1 MPRFPRSQFSDVGA
15 MPLRGALRAVVLA
28 CAVFAVALPLG
39 SGCQRPPKEKP
50 NVLLISIDTLRA
62 DRLGAYGY
70 RLDTTPAID
79 ALAKRG
85 VRFADATVAWPKTWP
100 SMAAMVTGKAPQT
113 NGILLRPRRPLP
125 DENVTLAESLRD
137 DGYATGAVVANVNLA
152 KSFGFDQGFEQYV
165 ESWAEEAIR
174 QTGSA
179 SFRNVPG
186 LVKRF
191 TNGTLVTDQAVS
203 MLDTLG
209 NGKDKPFFLWLH
221 YIDPHGPYVPPPAF
235 AKFFVGAHPP
245 YPVPLEELPPYQLQI
260 DPATGQVSNDIGFYA
275 TQYDRE
281 IRSLD
286 DQIGR
291 LLAEL
296 DARGLTRDTLI
307 VLTADHGESMMENA
321 YYLEHGD
328 VPYQTTGAVPL
339 LFALDGRFRGGRVI
353 ERPVGVIDLYATV
366 LALTKT
372 PAPAG
377 LASTSLLPVLEGKD
391 DATPQNVFMISGKYE
406 PWQLSIREG
415 RWKLVLLRA
424 PQDREWL
431 HAPERALYD
440 IASDPNEQH
449 DVLAENA
456 ALAAS
461 LEKKL
466 LDWFVT
472 TPRFKGAAA
481 TDLKQLDGHTQE
493 MLRALGYL
501 E

>member
-1 MPRFPRSQFSDVGA
+1 MPHSHRSLVPVARTTRLCPAPRV
-15 MPLRGALRAVVLA
+15 ALLAAVVLS
-28 CAVFAVALPLG
+28 VVVPFG

-62 DRLGAYGY
+62 DHIGAYGY

-85 VRFADATVAWPKTWP
+85 VRFADTTVAWPKTWP
-100 SMAAMVTGKAPQT
+100 SMAAMVTGKAPQS

-125 DENVTLAESLRD
+125 DENVTMAEALRAN
-137 DGYATGAVVANVNLA
+137 GYATGAVVANVNLA
-152 KSFGFDQGFEQYV
+152 RSFGFDQGFEQYV

-191 TNGTLVTDQAVS
+191 TNGKLVTDQAVS

-209 NGKDKPFFLWLH
+209 NGKEKPFFLWLH
-221 YIDPHGPYVPPPAF
+221 YIDPHGPYVPPPAY
-235 AKFFVGAHPP
+235 ATFFEGEHPP
-245 YPVPLEELPPYQLQI
+245 YPVPLEDLPPYQLQI
-260 DPATGQVSNDIGFYA
+260 DPATGVVSNDIGFYM

-291 LLAEL
+291 LLKEL

-307 VLTADHGESMMENA
+307 VFTADHGESLAENA

-328 VPYQTTGAVPL
+328 VPYQTTAAVPMIL
-339 LFALDGRFRGGRVI
+339 ALDGRFRRGRVV
-353 ERPVGVIDLYATV
+353 ERPVGLVDLYATI
-366 LALTKT
+366 LGLTKT
-372 PAPAG
+372 PAPQG
-377 LASTSLLPVLEGKD
+377 LASTSLVPVLEGD
-391 DATPQNVFMISGKYE
+391 DAATPPHVFMISGKYE

-415 RWKLVLLRA
+415 PWKLVLLRA

-440 IASDPNEQH
+440 LSRDPHEQH
-449 DVLAENA
+449 DVLTENA
-456 ALAAS
+456 PLAAA

-466 LDWFVT
+466 LDWFLT
-472 TPRFKGAAA
+472 TPRFTGGAA
-481 TDLKQLDGHTQE
+481 TDLKKLDAHTQE

>member
-1 MPRFPRSQFSDVGA
+1 MSFRFRDRASA
-15 MPLRGALRAVVLA
+15 ALSLFFLA
-28 CAVFAVALPLG
+28 CAPRAENTAPAAPPAATG
-39 SGCQRPPKEKP
+39 AASRP
-50 NVLLISIDTLRA
+50 NILLIVVDTLRA
-62 DRLGAYGY
+62 DHLSSYGY
-70 RLDTTPAID
+70 PRKTSPEID
-79 ALAKRG
+79 ALAARG
-85 VRFADATVAWPKTWP
+85 VRFDRHRAQAPCTFP
-100 SMAAMVTGKAPQT
+100 SM
-113 NGILLRPRRPLP
+113 NSLLTSQPVETFFGQPLGDMSIP
-125 DENVTLAESLRD
+125 
-137 DGYATGAVVANVNLA
+137 ANVASLPELLHAAGYITAAFSASPIVRKRPTNFNRA
-152 KSFGFDQGFEQYV
+152 GGFDRGFDLFD
-165 ESWAEEAIR
+165 EECLWQDAR
-174 QTGSA
+174 CVNQRALGALAGHHTGEP
-179 SFRNVPG
+179 V
-186 LVKRF
+186 
-191 TNGTLVTDQAVS
+191 
-203 MLDTLG
+203 
-209 NGKDKPFFLWLH
+209 FLLLH

-296 DARGLTRDTLI
+296 DARSLTRDTLI
-307 VLTADHGESMMENA
+307 VFTADHGESMMENA

-339 LFALDGRFRGGRVI
+339 IFALDGRFRGGRVI

-440 IASDPNEQH
+440 IASDPHEQH

-466 LDWFVT
+466 LDWFVA
-472 TPRFKGAAA
+472 TPRFKGGAA

>member
-1 MPRFPRSQFSDVGA
+1 
-15 MPLRGALRAVVLA
+15 VVVA
-28 CAVFAVALPLG
+28 AIALPLG
-39 SGCQRPPKEKP
+39 SGCRRPPKDKP

-70 RLDTTPAID
+70 RLDTSPAID

-85 VRFADATVAWPKTWP
+85 VRFADTTVAWPKTWP
-100 SMAAMVTGKAPQT
+100 SVAAMVTGKPPQT

-125 DENVTLAESLRD
+125 AENVTLAEALHGN
-137 DGYATGAVVANVNLA
+137 GYATGAVVANVNLA
-152 KSFGFDQGFEQYV
+152 KSFGFDQGFEHYV
-165 ESWAEEAIR
+165 ESWAEEAVK

-179 SFRNVPG
+179 SFRNSPG

-191 TNGTLVTDQAVS
+191 TNGERVTDQALTA
-203 MLDTLG
+203 LDALG

-235 AKFFVGAHPP
+235 ARFFVGAHESR
-245 YPVPLEELPPYQLQI
+245 PVPLEDLPPYQLQI
-260 DPATGQVSNDIGFYA
+260 DPATGQVSNDIGFYEG
-275 TQYDRE
+275 QYDRE

-291 LLAEL
+291 LLKAL
-296 DARGLTRDTLI
+296 DERGLTRDTLI
-307 VLTADHGESMMENA
+307 VFTADHGESLWEND

-328 VPYQTTGAVPL
+328 VPYQTTAAVPL
-339 LFALDGRFRGGRVI
+339 IFALDGRFRGGRVV
-353 ERPVGVIDLYATV
+353 EHPVGVIDLYATI

-372 PAPAG
+372 SPPPG
-377 LASTSLLPVLEGKD
+377 IASTSLLPVLEGED
-391 DATPQNVFMISGKYE
+391 DATPRNVFMISGKYE

-415 RWKLVLLRA
+415 PWKLVLLRA
-424 PQDREWL
+424 PQDRDWL

-440 IASDPNEQH
+440 LSRDPHEQH
-449 DVLAENA
+449 DVSAENA
-456 ALAAS
+456 ELAAS

-466 LDWFVT
+466 LGWFSG
-472 TPRFKGAAA
+472 TPRFAGGAA
-481 TDLKQLDGHTQE
+481 TDLKQLDGRTQE
-493 MLRALGYL
+493 MLRGLGYL